1 MLNLNDFNLVYN
13 LILVIIGLIIFI
25 LLFGSSAFYFFIKL
39 KNSIKNRDLKLTSLK
54 SSIENQSLTMEE
66 LNQANNQ
73 RFNYL
78 NSVFKSMQEGI
89 IAFNKEPSII
99 LINPSALKM
108 INVGNEVLVGDSVDN
123 VFYQKIIKQVNL
135 TLINNASLSSK
146 ITLNDKEVKHY
157 LIETSLINNKYSTN
171 EVIGVIVVINDITE
185 QSKVDDLRNEF
196 IENVSHEFRTP
207 MTLISVLVEM
217 LKTWEK
223 LDYKERNRALDIIEI
238 ETKRL
243 SKLVNELLTLARLNR
258 KDDGLKLE
266 KINIVNLSKD
276 VITVLRELS
285 SKQKIKITEK
295 FHSESEYVLANYQLL
310 SQAISN
316 VLENAI
322 KYSPK
327 NTTIEFEITR
337 IKNMVYLKIKDQ
349 GFGISKK
356 DQKRI
361 FDRFYRVVKDRNT
374 RTGGSGIGLSLV
386 KSILETMNGTISV
399 DSKLNQGSTFII
411 KLPVERN

>member
-108 INVGNEVLVGDSVDN
+108 INVGNEVLVSDSVDN

-135 TLINNASLSSK
+135 TLINDASLSSK

-207 MTLISVLVEM
+207 MTLISGLVEM